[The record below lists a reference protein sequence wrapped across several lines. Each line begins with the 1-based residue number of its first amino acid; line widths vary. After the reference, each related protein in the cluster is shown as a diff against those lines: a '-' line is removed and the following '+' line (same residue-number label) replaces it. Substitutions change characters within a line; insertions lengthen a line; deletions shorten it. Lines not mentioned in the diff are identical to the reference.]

1 MNTREIG
8 THYEEAA
15 AAYLENEGIKIID
28 RNVTCG
34 KLGEID
40 LIGIDS
46 NVPSVF
52 ATEGT
57 GTESGEEAGILV
69 FFEVKYRKNAA
80 SGHPEEAVDLK
91 KQEKIRRCAQYY
103 LAYRKNKMYVRFD
116 VIAIQ
121 GEEITWYKNAF

>member
-15 AAYLENEGIKIID
+15 IAYLENEGIEIID

-40 LIGIDS
+40 IVGIDRS
-46 NVPSVF
+46 RIEVF

-57 GTESGEEAGILV
+57 ETGSDKDAGTLV
-69 FFEVKYRKNAA
+69 FFEVKYRKSAA
-80 SGHPEEAVDLK
+80 SGHPEDAVDRR
-91 KQEKIRRCAQYY
+91 KQEKLRKCAQYY
-103 LAYRKNKMYVRFD
+103 LAYKAKDMYIRFD

-121 GEEITWYKNAF
+121 GEEINWYKNAF